1 MAQRLRVFIS
11 SPGDVRK
18 ARLAAARTVET
29 VAQDYLRHFTIE
41 PYLWETEALL
51 ASGHFQ
57 DTIEPPS
64 GFDIV
69 VLILWSR
76 LGTVLPEKTEVRDYR
91 GIDGRAPVTGTEWE
105 YEDALRAAR
114 DKGVPDL
121 LVYRSREQA
130 NIDAWDAERRKAQ
143 LEQLGALDKFWSRHF
158 ADRGTF
164 IGAYHEF
171 SAVDELAAS
180 FEAHLR
186 QLIDRR
192 VAALAQEQSDETAP
206 ARVWTRAP
214 FIGLESYGYEHAPI
228 FFGRAEAV
236 GRALGQLIGNAET
249 GPAFLL
255 VLGASGS
262 GKSSLVKAG
271 LAPRLTLPRRVVGKA
286 FVRRVVFRPGDTG
299 DEEDIF
305 DALARAL
312 VATTDAGEGLPGLG
326 ALNRLA
332 RLLRETPSQASLH
345 IEPALEALTVAGHAD
360 GTLPLNESAALLLI
374 VDQLEELYTDGRIS
388 PADRQ
393 GFIAVIEALAGAG
406 HVWVAATMRADL
418 WHRAGETPALV
429 DLAAGLG
436 RFDLLAPRASEI
448 GQMVRLPAQAA
459 AIDFEREL
467 ESGVPLNDQITEDAA
482 SAPGVLPLLSYVL
495 EQLYQSDVV
504 QGQGASLTWAT
515 YRALGGLKGAIAA
528 RAEAIL
534 ADQPPPV
541 RAALRPVL
549 FSLVQVTRGDS
560 GGETIAARRTPLA
573 GFGEDSDTRKLVDA
587 FLDPHARL
595 LFTEDGEGGP
605 VVRVAHEALL
615 TEWTRARDLI
625 ADDAALLRIRRTTEE
640 RFERRRALDGAAPA
654 LGKQLLGTEEG
665 LLTGLDLDDA
675 RRLARDYGAALTPD
689 LAAYIERS
697 ALQDR
702 RRRRRTTVI
711 LASVAG
717 AMTVLAALSG
727 AMTLVALHNE
737 ARVQTQLMDRNL
749 LVNEHDGD
757 TARRAGDFPAAIAKY
772 AENVAIAAKLVKR
785 EPNEI
790 HWLFNLANA
799 HGHLGMA
806 YALRGQAGDGARA
819 HAEYAAAMGAAD
831 TLAKLD
837 GLTSNSGAPKATPEQ
852 RERRVRLQGW
862 LAQQLARW
870 P

>member
-29 VAQDYLRHFTIE
+29 VAQDYLRHFNIE

-51 ASGHFQ
+51 SSGHFQ

-76 LGTVLPEKTEVRDYR
+76 LGTVLPEETAVRSYR

-130 NIDAWDAERRKAQ
+130 NIDAWDPARRQDQ
-143 LEQLGALDKFWSRHF
+143 LEQLGALDRFWSRHF

-171 SAVDELAAS
+171 STLEALAAS
-180 FEAHLR
+180 FETHLR
-186 QLIDRR
+186 QLIERR
-192 VAALAQEQSDETAP
+192 IAELEKGEAGRAAPE
-206 ARVWTRAP
+206 RVWARAP
-214 FIGLESYGYEHAPI
+214 FIGLQSYGYEHAPI

-236 GRALGQLIGNAET
+236 GRALGQLIGAAEA

-255 VLGASGS
+255 LLGASGS
-262 GKSSLVKAG
+262 GKSSLAKAG
-271 LAPRLTLPRRVVGKA
+271 VAPRLTLPRRVIGKA
-286 FVRRVVFRPGDTG
+286 FVRRIAFRPSDTRDG
-299 DEEDIF
+299 EDIF

-312 VATTDAGEGLPGLG
+312 LSGADGEPGLPGLG
-326 ALNRLA
+326 APARLA
-332 RLLRETPSQASLH
+332 RLLREAPKQASLH
-345 IEPALEALTVAGHAD
+345 IEPALDALTTKGQAD
-360 GTLPLNESAALLLI
+360 GALPLNEQAALLLI
-374 VDQLEELYTDGRIS
+374 VDQLEELYTDQRIA

-393 GFIAVIEALAGAG
+393 TFIAIVEALAAG
-406 HVWVAATMRADL
+406 GRAWVMATMRADL

-436 RFDLLAPRASEI
+436 RFDLLAPRPSEI
-448 GQMVRLPAQAA
+448 SQMVRLPAEAA
-459 AIDFEREL
+459 AIDFEHDP

-495 EQLYQSDVV
+495 EQLYQTDVIDH
-504 QGQGASLTWAT
+504 QGSRLTWAS

-534 ADQPPPV
+534 ADQPESV
-541 RAALRPVL
+541 RGALRQVL
-549 FSLVQVTRGDS
+549 FSLVQVTRGEG

-573 GFGEDSDTRKLVDA
+573 GFGADSNARRLVDA
-587 FLDPHARL
+587 FLDPRARL
-595 LFTEDGEGGP
+595 LFAEEGEGGP

-615 TEWTRARDLI
+615 TEWARARRLI
-625 ADDAALLRIRRTTEE
+625 ADDAALLGIRRTTEE
-640 RFERRRALDGAAPA
+640 RFARWRDSPGD
-654 LGKQLLGTEEG
+654 QG

-675 RRLARDYGAALTPD
+675 RRLARDYGGGLLPELT
-689 LAAYIERS
+689 AYIERS
-697 ALQDR
+697 AQQDR
-702 RRRRRTTVI
+702 RRRRRATVV
-711 LASVAG
+711 LASIAG
-717 AMTVLAALSG
+717 VMTVLAAISG
-727 AMTLVALHNE
+727 IMTLVALHNE

-757 TARRAGDFPAAIAKY
+757 AARRAGDFPLAIAKY
-772 AENVAIAAKLVKR
+772 AENVAIASKLVKR
-785 EPNEI
+785 EPDDI

-806 YALRGQAGDGARA
+806 YAMRAQPGDGARA
-819 HAEYAAAMGAAD
+819 RAEYASAMQAAGA
-831 TLAKLD
+831 LAKLD
-837 GLTSNSGAPKATPEQ
+837 GLTSNSGAPRATPEQ
-852 RERRVRLQGW
+852 RDRRARLQQW
-862 LAQQLARW
+862 LARQLAD
-870 P
+870 